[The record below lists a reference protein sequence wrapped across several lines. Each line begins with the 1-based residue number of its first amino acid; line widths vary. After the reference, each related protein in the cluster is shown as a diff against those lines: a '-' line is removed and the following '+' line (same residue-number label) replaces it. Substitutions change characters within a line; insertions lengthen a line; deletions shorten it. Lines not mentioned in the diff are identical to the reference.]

1 MKGVFFQA
9 ESVKGSRKIYTQQAA
24 ILDASIHSKSVL
36 TDDNVGSAWYVRL
49 ILKICISKFFKIIKS
64 KIQKTLIHLETVV
77 LFRLNRIER
86 KGRLSRL
93 FSDPKKNIHCLNLSA
108 SIFFLH
114 SSDKT
119 LRNQVNQ

>member
-1 MKGVFFQA
+1 M
-9 ESVKGSRKIYTQQAA
+9 Y
-24 ILDASIHSKSVL
+24 SKLVL
-36 TDDNVGSAWYVRL
+36 TVDNVGSAWYVRL

-93 FSDPKKNIHCLNLSA
+93 FSDPKKNIHCLNLSV
-108 SIFFLH
+108 SIFF
-114 SSDKT
+114 
-119 LRNQVNQ
+119 

>member
-1 MKGVFFQA
+1 M
-9 ESVKGSRKIYTQQAA
+9 
-24 ILDASIHSKSVL
+24 HSKSVL

-86 KGRLSRL
+86 KGRLNRL
-93 FSDPKKNIHCLNLSA
+93 FSDPKKNYSLLKLVRFNV
-108 SIFFLH
+108 FLH

>member
-1 MKGVFFQA
+1 M
-9 ESVKGSRKIYTQQAA
+9 
-24 ILDASIHSKSVL
+24 HSKSVL

-86 KGRLSRL
+86 KGRLNRL
-93 FSDPKKNIHCLNLSA
+93 FSDPKKKIIHCSNLSA
-108 SIFFLH
+108 SMFFLH